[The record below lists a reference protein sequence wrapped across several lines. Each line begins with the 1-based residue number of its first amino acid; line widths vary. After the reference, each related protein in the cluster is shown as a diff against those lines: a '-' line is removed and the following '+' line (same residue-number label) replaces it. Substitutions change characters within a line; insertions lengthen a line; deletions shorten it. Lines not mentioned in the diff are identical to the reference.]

1 MNVMR
6 KGADHMKN
14 KTQEN
19 EKKTIISKQKKQRSV
34 KKEKSAVT
42 KKTAKKTRNS
52 SMAVKLVAILVLMVA
67 VTMVSNVINYDAM
80 VKMNHSIKDVTD
92 SKVPDL
98 QNAYNIQYSLEAV
111 QKDFYRYLATTKGE
125 TSHTEA
131 RNDYAADREAV
142 ADLVQQ
148 MYDAT
153 EGDGQKQ
160 IMQKIY
166 DGVNNVLERMDNAME
181 KYDDGK
187 TGKVSIEVNV
197 IRVCMEEVNTYIT
210 GIQQKSVNE
219 MDEATAQSHATYQTV
234 SKVCVGMA
242 AVSILV
248 GIAGILVI
256 LIGVVKPMRAATR
269 DLMKMITEIDG
280 GSGNLTTH
288 LKVRGNDE
296 IGQMVRGFNQ
306 FIDVLRNLIEKIK
319 KGSGELEH
327 TAASVDDGIRAAG
340 DKITGTSATMEQ
352 LAASMQE
359 VSATVINITEN
370 IESIRKDITV
380 MADKTGE
387 GLERVDSIRQKA
399 EGMKADATASQVSAA
414 DMVARI
420 SGELSTAIEQSK
432 QVEEIN
438 KLTDE
443 ILSISSQTNLLALNA
458 SIEAARAG
466 EAGKGFAV
474 VADEIRKLA
483 DESRNTA
490 NGIQNISKM
499 VTESVENLAGNAGK
513 MLDFVN
519 QDVLNDYKG
528 MVESGETYNEDAVQ
542 MNEMMQDLQSVAENL
557 RRAAN
562 EISEAAD
569 GVSNAVNQSAAGV
582 SNAAEYTS
590 ELAGHM
596 TGINESVE
604 KNVNIAESLKNEVA
618 GFQCE

>member
-1 MNVMR
+1 
-6 KGADHMKN
+6 MKN

-19 EKKTIISKQKKQRSV
+19 EKKTIIPKQKKQRAV
-34 KKEKSAVT
+34 KREKSAVT
-42 KKTAKKTRNS
+42 KKAAKKTRNS

-67 VTMVSNVINYDAM
+67 VTMVSNVINYEAM

-98 QNAYNIQYSLEAV
+98 QNAYNIQYSLAAV

-153 EGDGQKQ
+153 EGGGQKQ

-187 TGKVSIEVNV
+187 SGKVSIEVNV
-197 IRVCMEEVNTYIT
+197 IRVCMEEVNAYIT
-210 GIQQKSVNE
+210 GIQQKSMNE
-219 MDEATAQSHATYQTV
+219 MDEATAQAHATYQAV

-242 AVSILV
+242 VISILV
-248 GIAGILVI
+248 GMAGILVI
-256 LIGVVKPMRAATR
+256 LIGVVKPMRAATS

-280 GSGNLTTH
+280 GSGDLTAH

-327 TAASVDDGIRAAG
+327 TAASVDNGVRAAG

-352 LAASMQE
+352 LAASMEE

-604 KNVNIAESLKNEVA
+604 KNVNIAETLKNEVA
-618 GFQCE
+618 GFRCE

>member
-1 MNVMR
+1 
-6 KGADHMKN
+6 MKN

-19 EKKTIISKQKKQRSV
+19 EKKTIIPKQKKQRAV
-34 KKEKSAVT
+34 KREKSAAT

-67 VTMVSNVINYDAM
+67 VTMVSNVINYEAM

-98 QNAYNIQYSLEAV
+98 QNAYNIQYSLAAV

-153 EGDGQKQ
+153 EGGGQKQ

-187 TGKVSIEVNV
+187 SGKVSIEVNV
-197 IRVCMEEVNTYIT
+197 IRVCMEEVNAYIT
-210 GIQQKSVNE
+210 GIQQKSMNE
-219 MDEATAQSHATYQTV
+219 MDEATAQAHATYQAV

-242 AVSILV
+242 VISILV
-248 GIAGILVI
+248 GMAGILVI
-256 LIGVVKPMRAATR
+256 LIGVVKPMRAATS

-280 GSGNLTTH
+280 GSGDLTAH

-327 TAASVDDGIRAAG
+327 TAASVDNGVRAAG

-352 LAASMQE
+352 LAASMEE

-604 KNVNIAESLKNEVA
+604 KNVNIAETLKNEVA

>member
-1 MNVMR
+1 
-6 KGADHMKN
+6 MKN

-19 EKKTIISKQKKQRSV
+19 EKKTLIPKQKKQRTA

-111 QKDFYRYLATTKGE
+111 QKDFYRYLATAKGE

-197 IRVCMEEVNTYIT
+197 IRVCMEEVNAYIT

-219 MDEATAQSHATYQTV
+219 MDEATAQAHATYQAV

-242 AVSILV
+242 VASILV
-248 GIAGILVI
+248 GVAGILVI

-280 GSGNLTTH
+280 GSGDLTAH

-327 TAASVDDGIRAAG
+327 TAASVDNGVRAAG

-352 LAASMQE
+352 LAASMEE

>member
-1 MNVMR
+1 
-6 KGADHMKN
+6 MKN

-19 EKKTIISKQKKQRSV
+19 EKKTIIPKQKKQRSV

-67 VTMVSNVINYDAM
+67 VTMVSNVINYEAM

-98 QNAYNIQYSLEAV
+98 QNAYNIQYSLAAV

-131 RNDYAADREAV
+131 RNDYAADREVV

-153 EGDGQKQ
+153 EDGGQKQ

-187 TGKVSIEVNV
+187 SGKVSIEVNV
-197 IRVCMEEVNTYIT
+197 IRVCMEEVNAYIT

-219 MDEATAQSHATYQTV
+219 MDEATAQAHATYQAV

-242 AVSILV
+242 VISILV
-248 GIAGILVI
+248 GMAGILVI
-256 LIGVVKPMRAATR
+256 LIGVVKPMRAATS

-280 GSGNLTTH
+280 GSGDLTAH

-327 TAASVDDGIRAAG
+327 TAASVDNGVRAAG

-352 LAASMQE
+352 LAASMEE

>member
-1 MNVMR
+1 
-6 KGADHMKN
+6 MKN

-19 EKKTIISKQKKQRSV
+19 EKKTIIPKQKKQRSV

-67 VTMVSNVINYDAM
+67 VTMVSNVINYEAM

-187 TGKVSIEVNV
+187 NGKVSIEVNV
-197 IRVCMEEVNTYIT
+197 IRVCMEEVNAYIT

-219 MDEATAQSHATYQTV
+219 MDEATAQAHATYQAV

-280 GSGNLTTH
+280 GRGDLTAH

-327 TAASVDDGIRAAG
+327 TAASVDNGVRAAG

>member
-1 MNVMR
+1 
-6 KGADHMKN
+6 MKN

-19 EKKTIISKQKKQRSV
+19 EKKTIIPKQKKQRAV
-34 KKEKSAVT
+34 KREKSAAT

-67 VTMVSNVINYDAM
+67 VTMVSNVINYEAM

-98 QNAYNIQYSLEAV
+98 QNAYNIQYSLAAV

-131 RNDYAADREAV
+131 RNDYAADREVV

-153 EGDGQKQ
+153 EGGGQKQ

-187 TGKVSIEVNV
+187 SGKVSIEVNV
-197 IRVCMEEVNTYIT
+197 IRVCMEEVNAYIT
-210 GIQQKSVNE
+210 GIQQKSMNE
-219 MDEATAQSHATYQTV
+219 MDEATAQAHATYQAV

-242 AVSILV
+242 VISILV
-248 GIAGILVI
+248 GLAGILVI

-280 GSGNLTTH
+280 GSGDLTAH

-327 TAASVDDGIRAAG
+327 TAASVDNGVRAAG

-352 LAASMQE
+352 LAASMEE

-604 KNVNIAESLKNEVA
+604 KNVNIAETLKNEVA
-618 GFQCE
+618 GFRCE

>member
-1 MNVMR
+1 
-6 KGADHMKN
+6 MKN

-19 EKKTIISKQKKQRSV
+19 EKKTIIPKQKKQRAV
-34 KKEKSAVT
+34 KREKSAAT

-67 VTMVSNVINYDAM
+67 VTMVSNVINYEAM

-98 QNAYNIQYSLEAV
+98 QNAYNIQYSLAAV

-131 RNDYAADREAV
+131 RNDYAADREVV

-153 EGDGQKQ
+153 EDGGQKQ

-187 TGKVSIEVNV
+187 SGKVSIEVNV
-197 IRVCMEEVNTYIT
+197 IRVCMEEVNAYIT

-219 MDEATAQSHATYQTV
+219 MDEATAQAHATYQAV

-242 AVSILV
+242 VISILV
-248 GIAGILVI
+248 GLAGILVI
-256 LIGVVKPMRAATR
+256 LIGVVKPMRAATS

-280 GSGNLTTH
+280 GSGDLTAH

-327 TAASVDDGIRAAG
+327 TAASVDNGVRAAG

-352 LAASMQE
+352 LAASMEE

-604 KNVNIAESLKNEVA
+604 KNVNIAETLKNEVA

>member
-1 MNVMR
+1 
-6 KGADHMKN
+6 MKN

-19 EKKTIISKQKKQRSV
+19 EKKTIIPKQKKQRAV
-34 KKEKSAVT
+34 KREKSAAT

-67 VTMVSNVINYDAM
+67 VTMVSNVINYEAM
-80 VKMNHSIKDVTD
+80 VRMNHSIKDVTD

-98 QNAYNIQYSLEAV
+98 QNAYNIQYSLAAV

-153 EGDGQKQ
+153 EGGGQKQ

-187 TGKVSIEVNV
+187 SGKVSIEVNV
-197 IRVCMEEVNTYIT
+197 IRVCMEEVNAYIT
-210 GIQQKSVNE
+210 GIQQKSMNE
-219 MDEATAQSHATYQTV
+219 MDEATAQAHATYQAV

-242 AVSILV
+242 VISILV
-248 GIAGILVI
+248 GMAGILVI
-256 LIGVVKPMRAATR
+256 LIGVVKPMRAATS

-280 GSGNLTTH
+280 GSGDLTAH

-327 TAASVDDGIRAAG
+327 TAASVDDGVRAAG

-352 LAASMQE
+352 LAASMEE

-604 KNVNIAESLKNEVA
+604 KNVNIAETLKNEVA

>member
-1 MNVMR
+1 
-6 KGADHMKN
+6 MKN

-19 EKKTIISKQKKQRSV
+19 EKKTLKPKQKKQRSV

-67 VTMVSNVINYDAM
+67 VTMVSNVINYEAM

-187 TGKVSIEVNV
+187 IGKVSIEVNV

-219 MDEATAQSHATYQTV
+219 MDEATTQSHATYQAV

-280 GSGNLTTH
+280 GSGDLTAH

-327 TAASVDDGIRAAG
+327 TAASVDNGVRAAG

-352 LAASMQE
+352 LAASMEE

-458 SIEAARAG
+458 SIEAARTG

>member
-1 MNVMR
+1 
-6 KGADHMKN
+6 MKN

-19 EKKTIISKQKKQRSV
+19 EKKTLIPKQKKQRTA
-34 KKEKSAVT
+34 KKDKSAAK
-42 KKTAKKTRNS
+42 KKTAKKTRNG

-67 VTMVSNVINYDAM
+67 VTMVSNVINYEAM

-98 QNAYNIQYSLEAV
+98 QNAYDIQYSLEAV

-131 RNDYAADREAV
+131 RNDYAADREVV
-142 ADLVQQ
+142 AGLVQQ

-153 EGDGQKQ
+153 ESGGQKQ

-187 TGKVSIEVNV
+187 SGKVSIEVNV
-197 IRVCMEEVNTYIT
+197 IRVCMEEVNAYIT
-210 GIQQKSVNE
+210 GIQQRSVNE
-219 MDEATAQSHATYQTV
+219 MDEATAQAHATYQAV

-242 AVSILV
+242 VASIVVGLV
-248 GIAGILVI
+248 GIFVV
-256 LIGVVKPMRAATR
+256 LIGVVKPMRAATK
-269 DLMKMITEIDG
+269 DLLKMIAEIDG

-327 TAASVDDGIRAAG
+327 TAASVDNGVRAAG

-352 LAASMQE
+352 LAASMEE
-359 VSATVINITEN
+359 VSATVVNITEN

-387 GLERVDSIRQKA
+387 GLERVDNIRQKA
-399 EGMKADATASQVSAA
+399 EGMKADATASQASAA

-438 KLTDE
+438 KLTNE

-519 QDVLNDYKG
+519 QDVLEDYKG

-542 MNEMMQDLQSVAENL
+542 MNEMMQDLQNVAENL

>member
-1 MNVMR
+1 
-6 KGADHMKN
+6 MKN

-19 EKKTIISKQKKQRSV
+19 EKKTIIPKQKKQRSV
-34 KKEKSAVT
+34 KKEKSAAT

>member
-1 MNVMR
+1 
-6 KGADHMKN
+6 MKN

-19 EKKTIISKQKKQRSV
+19 EKKTLIPKQKKQRTA
-34 KKEKSAVT
+34 KKDKSAAK

-67 VTMVSNVINYDAM
+67 VTMVSNVINYEAM

-98 QNAYNIQYSLEAV
+98 QNAYDIQYSLEAV

-131 RNDYAADREAV
+131 RNDYAADREVV
-142 ADLVQQ
+142 AGLVQQ

-153 EGDGQKQ
+153 ESGGQKQ

-187 TGKVSIEVNV
+187 SGKVSIEVNV
-197 IRVCMEEVNTYIT
+197 IRVCMEEVNAYIT
-210 GIQQKSVNE
+210 GIQQRSVNE
-219 MDEATAQSHATYQTV
+219 MDEATAQAHATYQAV

-242 AVSILV
+242 VASIVVGLV
-248 GIAGILVI
+248 GIFVV
-256 LIGVVKPMRAATR
+256 LIGVVKPMRAATK
-269 DLMKMITEIDG
+269 DLLKMIAEIDG

-296 IGQMVRGFNQ
+296 IGQMVQGFNQ

-327 TAASVDDGIRAAG
+327 TAASVDNGVRAAG

-352 LAASMQE
+352 LAASMEE
-359 VSATVINITEN
+359 VSATVVNITEN

-387 GLERVDSIRQKA
+387 GLERVDNIRQKA
-399 EGMKADATASQVSAA
+399 EGMKADATASQASAA

-438 KLTDE
+438 KLTNE

-519 QDVLNDYKG
+519 QDVLEDYKG

-542 MNEMMQDLQSVAENL
+542 MNEMMQDLQNVAENL

-569 GVSNAVNQSAAGV
+569 GVSNAVNQSATGV

>member
-1 MNVMR
+1 
-6 KGADHMKN
+6 MKN

-19 EKKTIISKQKKQRSV
+19 EKKTLIPKQKKQRTA

-98 QNAYNIQYSLEAV
+98 QNAYNMQYSLEAV

-187 TGKVSIEVNV
+187 SGKVSIEVNV
-197 IRVCMEEVNTYIT
+197 IRVCMEEVNAYIT

-219 MDEATAQSHATYQTV
+219 MDEATAQAHATYQAV

-242 AVSILV
+242 VASILV
-248 GIAGILVI
+248 GVAGILVI
-256 LIGVVKPMRAATR
+256 LIGVVKPMRAATS

-280 GSGNLTTH
+280 GSGDLTAH

-327 TAASVDDGIRAAG
+327 TAASVDNGIRAAG

-352 LAASMQE
+352 LAASMEE

>member
-1 MNVMR
+1 
-6 KGADHMKN
+6 MKN

-19 EKKTIISKQKKQRSV
+19 EKKTIIPKQKKQRTA

-92 SKVPDL
+92 GKVPDL

-187 TGKVSIEVNV
+187 SGKVSIEVNV
-197 IRVCMEEVNTYIT
+197 IRVCMEEVNAYIT

-219 MDEATAQSHATYQTV
+219 MDEATAQAHATYQAV

-248 GIAGILVI
+248 GLAGILVI

-280 GSGNLTTH
+280 GSGDLTAH

-327 TAASVDDGIRAAG
+327 TAASVDNGVRAAG

-352 LAASMQE
+352 LAASMEE

>member
-1 MNVMR
+1 
-6 KGADHMKN
+6 MKN

-19 EKKTIISKQKKQRSV
+19 EKKTLIPKQKKQRTA
-34 KKEKSAVT
+34 KKEKSTVT
-42 KKTAKKTRNS
+42 KKTAKKIRNS

-67 VTMVSNVINYDAM
+67 VTMVSNVINYEAM

-111 QKDFYRYLATTKGE
+111 QKDFYRYLATAKGE

-187 TGKVSIEVNV
+187 SGKVSIEVNV
-197 IRVCMEEVNTYIT
+197 IRVCMEEVNAYIT

-219 MDEATAQSHATYQTV
+219 MDEATTQAHATYQAV

-280 GSGNLTTH
+280 GSGDLTAH

-296 IGQMVRGFNQ
+296 IGQMVRGFNR

-327 TAASVDDGIRAAG
+327 TAASVDNGVRAAG

-352 LAASMQE
+352 LAASMEE

>member
-1 MNVMR
+1 
-6 KGADHMKN
+6 MKN

-19 EKKTIISKQKKQRSV
+19 EKKTIIPKQKKQRSV

-280 GSGNLTTH
+280 GSGDLTAH

-352 LAASMQE
+352 LAASMEE

-399 EGMKADATASQVSAA
+399 EGMKADAAASQVSAA

-557 RRAAN
+557 RQAAN

>member
-1 MNVMR
+1 
-6 KGADHMKN
+6 MKN

-19 EKKTIISKQKKQRSV
+19 EKKTIIPKQKKQRSV

-42 KKTAKKTRNS
+42 KKTAKKTRNG

-67 VTMVSNVINYDAM
+67 VTMVSNVINYEAM

-187 TGKVSIEVNV
+187 SGKVSIEVNV
-197 IRVCMEEVNTYIT
+197 IRVCMEEVNAYIT

-219 MDEATAQSHATYQTV
+219 MDEATAQAHATYQAV

-242 AVSILV
+242 VASILV
-248 GIAGILVI
+248 GVAGILVI

-280 GSGNLTTH
+280 GRGDLTAH

-327 TAASVDDGIRAAG
+327 TAASVDNGVRAAG

-352 LAASMQE
+352 LAASMEE

>member
-1 MNVMR
+1 
-6 KGADHMKN
+6 MKN

-19 EKKTIISKQKKQRSV
+19 EKKTIIPKQKKQRSV

-187 TGKVSIEVNV
+187 NGKVSIEVNV
-197 IRVCMEEVNTYIT
+197 IRVCMEEVNAYIT

-219 MDEATAQSHATYQTV
+219 MDEATAQAHATYQAV

-280 GSGNLTTH
+280 GSGDLTAH

>member
-1 MNVMR
+1 
-6 KGADHMKN
+6 MKN

-19 EKKTIISKQKKQRSV
+19 ENKTIIPKQKKQRAV
-34 KKEKSAVT
+34 KREKSAAT

-67 VTMVSNVINYDAM
+67 VTMVSNVINYEAM

-98 QNAYNIQYSLEAV
+98 QNAYNIQYSLAAV

-131 RNDYAADREAV
+131 RNDYAADREVV

-153 EGDGQKQ
+153 EGGGQKQ

-187 TGKVSIEVNV
+187 SGKVSIEVNV
-197 IRVCMEEVNTYIT
+197 IRVCMEEVNAYIT
-210 GIQQKSVNE
+210 GIQQKSMNE
-219 MDEATAQSHATYQTV
+219 MDEATAQAHATYQAV

-242 AVSILV
+242 MISILV
-248 GIAGILVI
+248 GLAGILVI

-280 GSGNLTTH
+280 GSGDLTAH

-327 TAASVDDGIRAAG
+327 TAASVDDGVRAAG

-352 LAASMQE
+352 LAASMEE

-604 KNVNIAESLKNEVA
+604 KNVNIAETLKNEVA

>member
-1 MNVMR
+1 
-6 KGADHMKN
+6 MKN

-19 EKKTIISKQKKQRSV
+19 EKKTIIPKQKKQRSA

-67 VTMVSNVINYDAM
+67 VTMVSNVINYEAM

-98 QNAYNIQYSLEAV
+98 QNAYNIQYSLAAV

-131 RNDYAADREAV
+131 RNDYAADREVV

-153 EGDGQKQ
+153 EDGGQKQ

-187 TGKVSIEVNV
+187 SGKVSIEVNV
-197 IRVCMEEVNTYIT
+197 IRVCMEEVNAYIT

-219 MDEATAQSHATYQTV
+219 MDEATAQAHATYQAV

-242 AVSILV
+242 VISILV
-248 GIAGILVI
+248 GLAGILVI
-256 LIGVVKPMRAATR
+256 LIGVVKPMRAATS

-280 GSGNLTTH
+280 GSGDLTAH

-327 TAASVDDGIRAAG
+327 TAASVDNGVRAAG

-352 LAASMQE
+352 LAASMEE

-604 KNVNIAESLKNEVA
+604 KNVNIAETLKNEVA

>member
-1 MNVMR
+1 
-6 KGADHMKN
+6 MKN

-19 EKKTIISKQKKQRSV
+19 EKKTIIPKQKKQRSV

-197 IRVCMEEVNTYIT
+197 IRVCMEEVNAYIT

-219 MDEATAQSHATYQTV
+219 MDEATAQSYATYQAV

-280 GSGNLTTH
+280 GSGDLTAH

-399 EGMKADATASQVSAA
+399 EGMKADAAASQVSAA

>member
-1 MNVMR
+1 
-6 KGADHMKN
+6 MKN

-19 EKKTIISKQKKQRSV
+19 EKKTLIPKQKKQRTA

-98 QNAYNIQYSLEAV
+98 QNAYNMQYSLEAV

-187 TGKVSIEVNV
+187 SGKVSIEVNV
-197 IRVCMEEVNTYIT
+197 IRVCMEEVNAYIT

-219 MDEATAQSHATYQTV
+219 MDEATAQAHATYQAV

-242 AVSILV
+242 VASILV
-248 GIAGILVI
+248 GVAGILVI
-256 LIGVVKPMRAATR
+256 LIGVVKPMRAATS

-280 GSGNLTTH
+280 GSGDLTAH

-327 TAASVDDGIRAAG
+327 TAASVDNGVRAAG

-352 LAASMQE
+352 LAASME
-359 VSATVINITEN
+359 KVSATVINITEN

>member
-1 MNVMR
+1 
-6 KGADHMKN
+6 MKN

-19 EKKTIISKQKKQRSV
+19 EKKTIIPKQKKQRSA
-34 KKEKSAVT
+34 KKEKSAAT

-67 VTMVSNVINYDAM
+67 VTMVSNVINYEAM

-98 QNAYNIQYSLEAV
+98 QNAYNIQYSLAAV

-153 EGDGQKQ
+153 EGGGQKQ

-187 TGKVSIEVNV
+187 SGKVSIEVNV
-197 IRVCMEEVNTYIT
+197 IRVCMEEVNAYIA
-210 GIQQKSVNE
+210 GIQQKSMNE
-219 MDEATAQSHATYQTV
+219 MDEATAQAHATYQAV
-234 SKVCVGMA
+234 SKVCIGMA
-242 AVSILV
+242 VISILV
-248 GIAGILVI
+248 GMAGILVI
-256 LIGVVKPMRAATR
+256 LIGVVKPMRAATS

-280 GSGNLTTH
+280 GSGDLTAH

-327 TAASVDDGIRAAG
+327 TAASVDNGVRAAG

-352 LAASMQE
+352 LAASMEE

-604 KNVNIAESLKNEVA
+604 KNVNIAETLKNEVA

>member
-1 MNVMR
+1 
-6 KGADHMKN
+6 MKN

-19 EKKTIISKQKKQRSV
+19 EKKTIIPKQKKQRAM
-34 KKEKSAVT
+34 KREKSAAT

-67 VTMVSNVINYDAM
+67 VTMVSNVINYEAM

-98 QNAYNIQYSLEAV
+98 QNAYNIQYSLAAV

-153 EGDGQKQ
+153 EGGGQKQ

-187 TGKVSIEVNV
+187 SGKVSIEVNV
-197 IRVCMEEVNTYIT
+197 IRVCMEEVNAYIT
-210 GIQQKSVNE
+210 GIQQKSMNE
-219 MDEATAQSHATYQTV
+219 MDEATAQAHATYQAV

-242 AVSILV
+242 VISILV
-248 GIAGILVI
+248 GMAGILVI
-256 LIGVVKPMRAATR
+256 LIGVVKPMRAATS

-280 GSGNLTTH
+280 GSGDLTAH

-327 TAASVDDGIRAAG
+327 TAASVDNGVRAAG

-352 LAASMQE
+352 LAASMEE

-542 MNEMMQDLQSVAENL
+542 MNEMMQDLQSIAENL

-604 KNVNIAESLKNEVA
+604 KNVNIAETLKNEVA

>member
-1 MNVMR
+1 
-6 KGADHMKN
+6 MKN

-19 EKKTIISKQKKQRSV
+19 EKKTIIPKQKKQRTA

-92 SKVPDL
+92 GKVPDL

-187 TGKVSIEVNV
+187 SGKVSIEVNV
-197 IRVCMEEVNTYIT
+197 IRVCMEEVNAYIT

-219 MDEATAQSHATYQTV
+219 MDEATAQAHATYQAV

-242 AVSILV
+242 VASILV
-248 GIAGILVI
+248 GVAGILVI

-280 GSGNLTTH
+280 GSGDLTAH
-288 LKVRGNDE
+288 LKTRGNDE

-327 TAASVDDGIRAAG
+327 TAASVDNGVRAAG

-352 LAASMQE
+352 LAASMEE

-370 IESIRKDITV
+370 IESIRKDITI

>member
-1 MNVMR
+1 
-6 KGADHMKN
+6 MKN

-19 EKKTIISKQKKQRSV
+19 EKKTIIPKQKKQRTA

-92 SKVPDL
+92 GKVPDL

-219 MDEATAQSHATYQTV
+219 MDEATAQSHATYQAV
-234 SKVCVGMA
+234 SKVCGGMA

-280 GSGNLTTH
+280 GSGDLTAH

>member
-1 MNVMR
+1 
-6 KGADHMKN
+6 MKN

-19 EKKTIISKQKKQRSV
+19 EKKTLIPKQKKQRTA

-92 SKVPDL
+92 GKVPDL

-197 IRVCMEEVNTYIT
+197 IRVCMEEVNAYIT

-219 MDEATAQSHATYQTV
+219 MDEATTQAHATYQAV

-248 GIAGILVI
+248 GMAGILVI

-280 GSGNLTTH
+280 GSGDLTAH

-327 TAASVDDGIRAAG
+327 TAASVDNGVRAAG

-352 LAASMQE
+352 LAASMEE

-399 EGMKADATASQVSAA
+399 EGMKADAAASQVSAA

-604 KNVNIAESLKNEVA
+604 KNVNIAETLKNEVA

>member
-1 MNVMR
+1 
-6 KGADHMKN
+6 MKN

-19 EKKTIISKQKKQRSV
+19 EKKTIIPKQKKQWSV

-67 VTMVSNVINYDAM
+67 VTMVSNVINYEAM

-187 TGKVSIEVNV
+187 NGKVSIEVNV
-197 IRVCMEEVNTYIT
+197 IRVCMEEVNAYIT

-219 MDEATAQSHATYQTV
+219 MDEATAQAHATYQAV

-280 GSGNLTTH
+280 GSGDLTAH

-327 TAASVDDGIRAAG
+327 TAASVDNGVRAAG

-352 LAASMQE
+352 LAASMEE

-466 EAGKGFAV
+466 DLSAGEAG
-474 VADEIRKLA
+474 R
-483 DESRNTA
+483 S
-490 NGIQNISKM
+490 
-499 VTESVENLAGNAGK
+499 
-513 MLDFVN
+513 
-519 QDVLNDYKG
+519 
-528 MVESGETYNEDAVQ
+528 
-542 MNEMMQDLQSVAENL
+542 
-557 RRAAN
+557 
-562 EISEAAD
+562 
-569 GVSNAVNQSAAGV
+569 
-582 SNAAEYTS
+582 
-590 ELAGHM
+590 H
-596 TGINESVE
+596 
-604 KNVNIAESLKNEVA
+604 
-618 GFQCE
+618 

>member
-1 MNVMR
+1 
-6 KGADHMKN
+6 MKN

-19 EKKTIISKQKKQRSV
+19 EKKTIIPKQKKQRSV

-219 MDEATAQSHATYQTV
+219 MDEATAQSHATYQAV

-280 GSGNLTTH
+280 GSGDLTAH

-399 EGMKADATASQVSAA
+399 EGMKADAAEEDAKRLQET
-414 DMVARI
+414 
-420 SGELSTAIEQSK
+420 IEQSK

>member
-1 MNVMR
+1 
-6 KGADHMKN
+6 MKN

-19 EKKTIISKQKKQRSV
+19 EKKTIIPKQKKQRSV

-352 LAASMQE
+352 LAASMEE

>member
-1 MNVMR
+1 
-6 KGADHMKN
+6 MKN

-19 EKKTIISKQKKQRSV
+19 EKKTIIPKQKKQRSV

-197 IRVCMEEVNTYIT
+197 IRVCMEEVNAYIT
-210 GIQQKSVNE
+210 GIQQKSMNE
-219 MDEATAQSHATYQTV
+219 MDEATAQAHATYQAV

-242 AVSILV
+242 VISILV
-248 GIAGILVI
+248 GMAGILVI
-256 LIGVVKPMRAATR
+256 LIGVVKPMRAATS

-280 GSGNLTTH
+280 GSGDLTAH

-327 TAASVDDGIRAAG
+327 TAASVDNGVRAAG

-352 LAASMQE
+352 LAASMEE

-604 KNVNIAESLKNEVA
+604 KNVNIAETLKNEVA

>member
-1 MNVMR
+1 
-6 KGADHMKN
+6 MKN

-19 EKKTIISKQKKQRSV
+19 EKKTLIPKQKKQRTA

-98 QNAYNIQYSLEAV
+98 QNAYNMQYSLEAV

-131 RNDYAADREAV
+131 RNDYATDREAV

-187 TGKVSIEVNV
+187 SGKVSIEVNV
-197 IRVCMEEVNTYIT
+197 IRVCMEEVNAYIT

-219 MDEATAQSHATYQTV
+219 MDEATAQAHATYQAV

-242 AVSILV
+242 VASILV
-248 GIAGILVI
+248 GVAGILVI
-256 LIGVVKPMRAATR
+256 LIGVVKPMRAATS

-280 GSGNLTTH
+280 GSGDLTAH

-327 TAASVDDGIRAAG
+327 TAASVDNGVRAAG

-352 LAASMQE
+352 LAASMEE

>member
-1 MNVMR
+1 
-6 KGADHMKN
+6 MKN

-19 EKKTIISKQKKQRSV
+19 EKKTIIPKQKKQRAV
-34 KKEKSAVT
+34 KREKSAAT
-42 KKTAKKTRNS
+42 KKTAKKTRSS

-67 VTMVSNVINYDAM
+67 VTMVSNVINYEAM

-98 QNAYNIQYSLEAV
+98 QNAYNIQYSLAAV

-153 EGDGQKQ
+153 EGGGQKQ

-187 TGKVSIEVNV
+187 SGKVSIEVNV
-197 IRVCMEEVNTYIT
+197 IRVCMEEVNAYIT
-210 GIQQKSVNE
+210 GIQQKSMNE
-219 MDEATAQSHATYQTV
+219 MDEATAQAHATYQAV

-242 AVSILV
+242 VISILV
-248 GIAGILVI
+248 GMAGIFVI
-256 LIGVVKPMRAATR
+256 LIGVVKPMRAATS

-280 GSGNLTTH
+280 GSGDLTAH

-327 TAASVDDGIRAAG
+327 TAASVDNGVRAAG

-352 LAASMQE
+352 LAASMEE

>member
-1 MNVMR
+1 
-6 KGADHMKN
+6 MKN

-19 EKKTIISKQKKQRSV
+19 EKKTIIPKQKKQWSV

-67 VTMVSNVINYDAM
+67 VTMVSNVINYEAM

-187 TGKVSIEVNV
+187 NGKVSIEVNV
-197 IRVCMEEVNTYIT
+197 IRVCMEEVNAYIT

-219 MDEATAQSHATYQTV
+219 MDEATAQAHATYQAV

-256 LIGVVKPMRAATR
+256 LIGVVKPMHAATR

-280 GSGNLTTH
+280 GSGDLTAH

-327 TAASVDDGIRAAG
+327 TAASVDNGVRAAG

-352 LAASMQE
+352 LAASMEE

>member
-1 MNVMR
+1 
-6 KGADHMKN
+6 MKN

-19 EKKTIISKQKKQRSV
+19 EKKTIIPKQKKQRSV

-399 EGMKADATASQVSAA
+399 EGMKADAAASQVSAS
-414 DMVARI
+414 DMVAHI

>member
-1 MNVMR
+1 
-6 KGADHMKN
+6 MKN

-19 EKKTIISKQKKQRSV
+19 EKKTIIPKQKKQRSV

-67 VTMVSNVINYDAM
+67 VTMVSNVINYEAM

-111 QKDFYRYLATTKGE
+111 QKDFYRYLATAKGE

-187 TGKVSIEVNV
+187 SGKVSIEVNV
-197 IRVCMEEVNTYIT
+197 IRVCMEEVNAYIT

-219 MDEATAQSHATYQTV
+219 MDEATAQAHATYQAV

-242 AVSILV
+242 VASILV
-248 GIAGILVI
+248 GVAGILVI

-280 GSGNLTTH
+280 GSGDLTAH
-288 LKVRGNDE
+288 LKTRGNDE

-327 TAASVDDGIRAAG
+327 TAASVDNGVRAAG

-352 LAASMQE
+352 LAASMEE